1 MLPVH
6 VHINTFNKM
15 QIKTTGRVVY
25 TIVVY
30 NSSLYNSSTVVY
42 TFFIQWA
49 KIK

>member
-1 MLPVH
+1 
-6 VHINTFNKM
+6 M

-30 NSSLYNSSTVVY
+30 NSSTVVY